1 MGNAAELKKVIKTWW
16 ELTYLAQ
23 AVIDNEFT
31 EKYNGNDLDGI
42 EDALIE
48 ILRDYYYTEN
58 DNLEEA
64 ERKDREDWKANLQYL
79 FEYKDKLA
87 DIAVKMLSDINSEEG
102 IISKKSVLAKM
113 EKAYTDVE
121 EDTPVDPDDYLY
133 LRTIVEEQE
142 TII

>member
-31 EKYNGNDLDGI
+31 EKYNGNDLDEI

-64 ERKDREDWKANLQYL
+64 ERQDRENWKADLQYL

-87 DIAVKMLSDINSEEG
+87 DIAVKMLSDINSEDG

-113 EKAYTDVE
+113 DKAYTDVE
-121 EDTPVDPDDYLY
+121 EDTPVDPDDYQY
-133 LRTIVEEQE
+133 LRAIVEEQE